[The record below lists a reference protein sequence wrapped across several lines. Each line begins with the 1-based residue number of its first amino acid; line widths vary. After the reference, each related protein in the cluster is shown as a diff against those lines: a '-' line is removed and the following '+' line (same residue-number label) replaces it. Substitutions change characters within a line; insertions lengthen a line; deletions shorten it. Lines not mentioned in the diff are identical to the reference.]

1 MDRGEDMVG
10 PLLKT
15 REMVGSA
22 RSGGIPRWEMLVA
35 GIGQGGSLGI
45 GFLSRF
51 RLGTIYKEK
60 GEFRG

>member
-22 RSGGIPRWEMLVA
+22 RSGGIPRKNKVA
-35 GIGQGGSLGI
+35 AARGKGGRDKLGI
-45 GFLSRF
+45 GFRIIYIA
-51 RLGTIYKEK
+51 RGLG
-60 GEFRG
+60 